1 MKKMLIAI
9 LVSAAAAVTTA
20 SGTETGIQYSSNFN
34 AVSENVLFTATAVT
48 VFEIQADAGPAY
60 VLCLE
65 NAAQRPAEK
74 TKSETYATITNLLP
88 EPVTIALLGLSGFL
102 MRRRKK
108 IC

>member
-9 LVSAAAAVTTA
+9 LVSVAAATAV
-20 SGTETGIQYSSNFN
+20 SGTETAIQYSSNFN
-34 AVSENVLFTATAVT
+34 SVSENVLFTATAVT
-48 VFEIQADAGPAY
+48 VFEIQNGTGPAY

-74 TKSETYATITNLLP
+74 IKSDTYASVINLLP

-102 MRRRKK
+102 MRRRKTT
-108 IC
+108 